1 MTLKTYRA
9 ASIAE
14 ALSQIKADFGN
25 DAVILHTRKFKQGGF
40 LGFNARDMVEV
51 TASNGVN
58 VPPRRA
64 PRTPRRQAQGNLLRD
79 TYLPSTTP
87 NDQTTGSVTNANVE
101 ASVQRSIPPMAQSRV
116 TAQAASPISTPIV
129 QANTHAVPA
138 IEDEIASIKKL
149 VGQVLQRTASSSIP
163 SLPEH
168 LFEYYL
174 KLLESEVASELA
186 DEIVALVQGELT
198 SAELSDD
205 SIVRESVLR
214 HLASS
219 IPVADTIPAPGRH
232 DDGRPLTIA
241 LVGPTGVGKTTTIAK
256 LAAAYKLRYNKKIGL
271 LTCDT
276 YRIAAVDQLRTY
288 AQIMGVELH
297 VAQSPE
303 QVTAAL
309 ETFSDCDAILIDTA
323 GRSQH
328 DQPKLNE
335 LKLLLDAARPHETHL
350 VLSGASSQSVLLAAA
365 SRFESTR
372 PNRVIFTKLDETVSF
387 GVIINAARTI
397 GTKLSFITT
406 GQDVPDNI
414 EPGRPEKIARLALGG
429 ATP

>member
-14 ALSQIKADFGN
+14 ALDQIKADFGN

-40 LGFNARDMVEV
+40 LGFNAREMVEV
-51 TASNGVN
+51 TASNAVN

-64 PRTPRRQAQGNLLRD
+64 QRPPTRQRQGTLLRD
-79 TYLPSTTP
+79 TYESATAHVP
-87 NDQTTGSVTNANVE
+87 DSVTNENVE
-101 ASVQRSIPPMAQSRV
+101 ASGAHAIPDSSAPRV
-116 TAQAASPISTPIV
+116 RAQAATPISTPIV

-149 VGQVLQRTASSSIP
+149 VGQVLQRTASSAIP

-168 LFEYYL
+168 LFEHYL
-174 KLLESEVASELA
+174 RLLESEVASEIA
-186 DEIVALVQGELT
+186 DEVVGAVQ
-198 SAELSDD
+198 AELSPQELADQ

-219 IPVADTIPAPGRH
+219 IPVAESIPTPARC
-232 DDGRPLTIA
+232 DDGRPLTVA

-288 AQIMGVELH
+288 AQIMGIQLH
-297 VAQSPE
+297 VAQSPD
-303 QVTAAL
+303 QVRAAL
-309 ETFSDCDAILIDTA
+309 DAFSDRDAVLIDTA

-335 LKLLLDAARPHETHL
+335 LKLLLDAANPHETHL

-365 SRFESTR
+365 SRFESTK
-372 PNRVIFTKLDETVSF
+372 PNRVIFTKLDEAVSF

-397 GTKLSFITT
+397 GTRLSFITT

-414 EPGRPEKIARLALGG
+414 EPGRADKLARLALGG